1 MPCSRN
7 GRTPKSSTSWMG
19 SEKVERPFNVVE
31 GQSQAEEAIRE
42 QIRAA
47 VEAIDGALQGIVR
60 FLTPLRP
67 TMRNE
72 LIQLLGAHVEQARHA
87 KESLE
92 RILLELQ
99 RQGEK

>member
-1 MPCSRN
+1 MIEEQP
-7 GRTPKSSTSWMG
+7 RT
-19 SEKVERPFNVVE
+19 
-31 GQSQAEEAIRE
+31 EEAIRE

-72 LIQLLGAHVEQARHA
+72 LIQFLGGHVEQARHA

-99 RQGEK
+99 QKKES

>member
-1 MPCSRN
+1 M
-7 GRTPKSSTSWMG
+7 
-19 SEKVERPFNVVE
+19 VEEPA
-31 GQSQAEEAIRE
+31 QTEEAIRD

-47 VEAIDGALQGIVR
+47 VGAIDAALEGIVR

-72 LIQLLGAHVEQARHA
+72 LIQLLGGHIEQARHA

-92 RILLELQ
+92 GILLELQ
-99 RQGEK
+99 RQKE

>member
-1 MPCSRN
+1 MI
-7 GRTPKSSTSWMG
+7 
-19 SEKVERPFNVVE
+19 EE
-31 GQSQAEEAIRE
+31 QSQAEEAILE

-47 VEAIDGALQGIVR
+47 MKAIDGALQGIVS

>member
-1 MPCSRN
+1 MTEEQP
-7 GRTPKSSTSWMG
+7 
-19 SEKVERPFNVVE
+19 E
-31 GQSQAEEAIRE
+31 AEEAIRE

-47 VEAIDGALQGIVR
+47 VEAIDGALEGIVR

-72 LIQLLGAHVEQARHA
+72 LIQFLGGHVEQARHA

-99 RQGEK
+99 RKKES

>member
-1 MPCSRN
+1 MTEEHP
-7 GRTPKSSTSWMG
+7 
-19 SEKVERPFNVVE
+19 
-31 GQSQAEEAIRE
+31 QAEEAIRE

-47 VEAIDGALQGIVR
+47 VEAIDGALQGIAR

-72 LIQLLGAHVEQARHA
+72 LIQFLGPHVEQARHA

-99 RQGEK
+99 QQGKE

>member
-1 MPCSRN
+1 MI
-7 GRTPKSSTSWMG
+7 
-19 SEKVERPFNVVE
+19 E
-31 GQSQAEEAIRE
+31 GQPQAEEAIRK

-47 VEAIDGALQGIVR
+47 VEAIDGALQGIVC

-72 LIQLLGAHVEQARHA
+72 LIQLLGAHVEQTRHA

-99 RQGEK
+99 QQEEGGGK

>member
-1 MPCSRN
+1 MI
-7 GRTPKSSTSWMG
+7 
-19 SEKVERPFNVVE
+19 EE
-31 GQSQAEEAIRE
+31 QSQAEEAIRE

-72 LIQLLGAHVEQARHA
+72 LIQLMGAHVERARSA

-92 RILLELQ
+92 RILLELK

>member
-1 MPCSRN
+1 MTEEHP
-7 GRTPKSSTSWMG
+7 
-19 SEKVERPFNVVE
+19 
-31 GQSQAEEAIRE
+31 QAEEAIRE
-42 QIRAA
+42 QIQAA

-72 LIQLLGAHVEQARHA
+72 LIQYLGGHVEQARHA

-99 RQGEK
+99 QKRES

>member
-1 MPCSRN
+1 MTEEP
-7 GRTPKSSTSWMG
+7 
-19 SEKVERPFNVVE
+19 
-31 GQSQAEEAIRE
+31 SQTQEAIRE

-47 VEAIDGALQGIVR
+47 VEAIDGALEGIVR

-72 LIQLLGAHVEQARHA
+72 LIQFLGGHIEQARHA

-92 RILLELQ
+92 RILLELELQ
-99 RQGEK
+99 RQKEP

>member
-1 MPCSRN
+1 MI
-7 GRTPKSSTSWMG
+7 
-19 SEKVERPFNVVE
+19 EE
-31 GQSQAEEAIRE
+31 QSQAEEAIRE

-72 LIQLLGAHVEQARHA
+72 LIQLMGAHVEQARRA

>member
-1 MPCSRN
+1 MIEEQP
-7 GRTPKSSTSWMG
+7 
-19 SEKVERPFNVVE
+19 
-31 GQSQAEEAIRE
+31 QAEEAIKE

-47 VEAIDGALQGIVR
+47 IEAIDGALQGIVR

-72 LIQLLGAHVEQARHA
+72 LIQFLGGHVEQARHA

-99 RQGEK
+99 QKKES

>member
-1 MPCSRN
+1 MI
-7 GRTPKSSTSWMG
+7 
-19 SEKVERPFNVVE
+19 EE
-31 GQSQAEEAIRE
+31 QSQAEEAIRE

-72 LIQLLGAHVEQARHA
+72 LIQLMGAHVEQARRA

-92 RILLELQ
+92 GILLELQ
-99 RQGEK
+99 QQGEK

>member
-1 MPCSRN
+1 MTEEQP
-7 GRTPKSSTSWMG
+7 
-19 SEKVERPFNVVE
+19 E
-31 GQSQAEEAIRE
+31 AEEAIRE
-42 QIRAA
+42 QILAA
-47 VEAIDGALQGIVR
+47 VEALDGALEGIVR

-72 LIQLLGAHVEQARHA
+72 LIQFLGGHVEQARHA

-99 RQGEK
+99 QKKES

>member
-1 MPCSRN
+1 MI
-7 GRTPKSSTSWMG
+7 
-19 SEKVERPFNVVE
+19 EE
-31 GQSQAEEAIRE
+31 QSQAEEAIRE

-72 LIQLLGAHVEQARHA
+72 LIQLMGAHVERARLA

-92 RILLELQ
+92 RILLELK

>member
-1 MPCSRN
+1 M
-7 GRTPKSSTSWMG
+7 T
-19 SEKVERPFNVVE
+19 EE
-31 GQSQAEEAIRE
+31 QSQTEETIRE

-72 LIQLLGAHVEQARHA
+72 LIQFLGSHVEQARHA

-92 RILLELQ
+92 KILLELQ
-99 RQGEK
+99 QRKKE

>member
-1 MPCSRN
+1 MI
-7 GRTPKSSTSWMG
+7 
-19 SEKVERPFNVVE
+19 EE
-31 GQSQAEEAIRE
+31 QSQAEEAIKE

-72 LIQLLGAHVEQARHA
+72 LIQLMGAHVEQARHA

>member
-1 MPCSRN
+1 MI
-7 GRTPKSSTSWMG
+7 
-19 SEKVERPFNVVE
+19 E

>member
-1 MPCSRN
+1 MTEEQP
-7 GRTPKSSTSWMG
+7 
-19 SEKVERPFNVVE
+19 E
-31 GQSQAEEAIRE
+31 AEEAIRE

-47 VEAIDGALQGIVR
+47 VEAIDGALEGIVR

-72 LIQLLGAHVEQARHA
+72 LIQFLGGHVEQARHA

-99 RQGEK
+99 QKKES

>member
-1 MPCSRN
+1 MTEEP
-7 GRTPKSSTSWMG
+7 
-19 SEKVERPFNVVE
+19 
-31 GQSQAEEAIRE
+31 SQIEEAIQA

-72 LIQLLGAHVEQARHA
+72 LIQFLGGHVEQARQA
-87 KESLE
+87 KASLE

-99 RQGEK
+99 QRKES

>member
-1 MPCSRN
+1 M
-7 GRTPKSSTSWMG
+7 T
-19 SEKVERPFNVVE
+19 EE
-31 GQSQAEEAIRE
+31 QSQTEEAIRE
-42 QIRAA
+42 QIRVA

-72 LIQLLGAHVEQARHA
+72 LIQLMGVHVEQARRA

-99 RQGEK
+99 RHGEK

>member
-1 MPCSRN
+1 MTGEHP
-7 GRTPKSSTSWMG
+7 
-19 SEKVERPFNVVE
+19 
-31 GQSQAEEAIRE
+31 QAEEAIRE

-60 FLTPLRP
+60 FLTPLKP

-72 LIQLLGAHVEQARHA
+72 LIQFLGGHVEQARHA

-99 RQGEK
+99 QKKES

>member
-1 MPCSRN
+1 MI
-7 GRTPKSSTSWMG
+7 
-19 SEKVERPFNVVE
+19 EE
-31 GQSQAEEAIRE
+31 QSQAEEAIRE

-72 LIQLLGAHVEQARHA
+72 LIQLMGAHVEQARRA

-99 RQGEK
+99 QQGEK

>member
-1 MPCSRN
+1 M
-7 GRTPKSSTSWMG
+7 
-19 SEKVERPFNVVE
+19 VEE
-31 GQSQAEEAIRE
+31 QSQAEEAIRE

-47 VEAIDGALQGIVR
+47 VEAIDGALQGIVS

-72 LIQLLGAHVEQARHA
+72 LIQLLGAHVEQARRA

-92 RILLELQ
+92 GILLELQ

>member
-1 MPCSRN
+1 MI
-7 GRTPKSSTSWMG
+7 
-19 SEKVERPFNVVE
+19 EE
-31 GQSQAEEAIRE
+31 QSQAEEAIRE

-72 LIQLLGAHVEQARHA
+72 LIQLMGTHVEQARHA

>member
-1 MPCSRN
+1 MI
-7 GRTPKSSTSWMG
+7 
-19 SEKVERPFNVVE
+19 E

-60 FLTPLRP
+60 FLTPLKP
-67 TMRNE
+67 TLRNE

-92 RILLELQ
+92 RLLAELQ
-99 RQGEK
+99 RR

>member
-1 MPCSRN
+1 MA
-7 GRTPKSSTSWMG
+7 
-19 SEKVERPFNVVE
+19 EE
-31 GQSQAEEAIRE
+31 QSQTEEAIRE
-42 QIRAA
+42 QIRTA

-72 LIQLLGAHVEQARHA
+72 LIQFLGPHVEQARHA

-92 RILLELQ
+92 KILLELE
-99 RQGEK
+99 RRREK

>member
-1 MPCSRN
+1 MP
-7 GRTPKSSTSWMG
+7 
-19 SEKVERPFNVVE
+19 EE
-31 GQSQAEEAIRE
+31 QSQAKEAIRE
-42 QIRAA
+42 QVQAA
-47 VEAIDGALQGIVR
+47 VEAIDGALAGIVR

-72 LIQLLGAHVEQARHA
+72 LIQFLGPHVEQARHA

-99 RQGEK
+99 QQGKK

>member
-1 MPCSRN
+1 MI
-7 GRTPKSSTSWMG
+7 
-19 SEKVERPFNVVE
+19 EE
-31 GQSQAEEAIRE
+31 QSQAEEAIRE

-72 LIQLLGAHVEQARHA
+72 LIQLMGAHVEQARLA